1 MKKDTITITR
11 AEYAQLNKAANAA
24 VEHACELL
32 QAAWLVDDLKA
43 RIAELEEDNDALERR
58 IANVQAD
65 RDEWRH
71 CHAMLQDENA
81 ALKNRVA
88 GLEKFS
94 LYLSKKRDEKKEE
107 FEELKARRE
116 ANLKWIKNLV
126 HSAWMLAEREGAGE
140 EALEELV
147 HIRDMV
153 IYTVETMLQKEDVRS
168 SY

>member
-1 MKKDTITITR
+1 MKTTKASTNATTYEEYLEQREKELQEDVEFWHRAWKDTR
-11 AEYAQLNKAANAA
+11 A
-24 VEHACELL
+24 
-32 QAAWLVDDLKA
+32 
-43 RIAELEEDNDALERR
+43 
-58 IANVQAD
+58 
-65 RDEWRH
+65 
-71 CHAMLQDENA
+71 ENA

-107 FEELKARRE
+107 CEALKARRE

-140 EALEELV
+140 EALEELE

-153 IYTVETMLQKEDVRS
+153 SYTVANMLQDDD
-168 SY
+168 